1 MKKRLF
7 RFLLASVFCGFYT
20 LVATAATSLFSD
32 YGQIQNVQNYS
43 SNPFWSPN
51 SPYNQRQPQ
60 PVYVQGAD
68 LNTEDCVKVVQPLVA
83 VQCAARDNCKNTQ
96 LADIRPA
103 IMVQLSNLPGHN
115 YVSACSGFI
124 DGIFDSYVAQY
135 GNSIPNRQVA
145 FPTATVPNPT
155 VTTPTPTANAP
166 STAPQIQNPYK
177 APTPQWQQEMDERSR
192 ELEELQRQNSAGNN
206 ELSATAFPKT
216 YDDLSFSAKMG
227 LLKDSYEPF
236 KDLNAYMEIEVIGEA
251 EFCAKDINAQG
262 CEGYKQRIEAAK
274 LAQAATFAEAE
285 KADAQNSQ
293 SDENANSTPTINV
306 DGNTEEGQ
314 IINAIVEFLNPQTND
329 EKTFF
334 TALASDFVP
343 KALKKD
349 DLVLDD
355 SFVYEFLSDKDPNI
369 TKYRKGLL
377 SLSGTAQDE
386 DLHIDIDWDDVLI
399 QISTLFDG
407 SAPRRGVLVC
417 ENHRSIQVGIDTAM
431 WVATIVAAV
440 FSFGSGGVAVA
451 GGRAALGAG
460 LKALAKGSTKIGLKK
475 AGAKL
480 AKAGTNQVIKAG
492 LKMNM
497 KGFKTAVGKR
507 LAEKHFGKALKSVAK
522 RTVKQSGKNLLNKK
536 ARLLAYG
543 AVAGVIWETA
553 GKKGA
558 AKSLS
563 KGAKAAG
570 VAYSLVESGLST
582 DIINCTNLDYG
593 EGCYAVCGHDSPTD
607 DLNTKV
613 FKPILGHT
621 YCVNKSDYA
630 LYDTSSGQQLLLTPE
645 QYVKVTQKVRQI
657 ADKGKC
663 DWNEDD
669 IDMYFGA
676 YTYDPDTL
684 KPSVLMIIEEAIR
697 LDD

>member
-262 CEGYKQRIEAAK
+262 CEGYKKRIEAAK
-274 LAQAATFAEAE
+274 LAQAATFAEVE

-293 SDENANSTPTINV
+293 SVEDTNSTPTINV

-349 DLVLDD
+349 DLVLDN

-369 TKYRKGLL
+369 AKYRKGLL

-386 DLHIDIDWDDVLI
+386 DLHIDIDWDDILI

-407 SAPRRGVLVC
+407 RAPRRGILVC

-431 WVATIVAAV
+431 WIATVVAAV
-440 FSFGSGGVAVA
+440 FSFGSGGVAAAA
-451 GGRAALGAG
+451 GRTALGAG
-460 LKALAKGSTKIGLKK
+460 LKGLAKGAKKLGLKK
-475 AGAKL
+475 A
-480 AKAGTNQVIKAG
+480 AKAVADKASKQFAKAAIKVGYKKFNGTKRLTKRIAKKAG
-492 LKMNM
+492 ENILKK
-497 KGFKTAVGKR
+497 KG
-507 LAEKHFGKALKSVAK
+507 L
-522 RTVKQSGKNLLNKK
+522 
-536 ARLLAYG
+536 LLASG

-621 YCVNKSDYA
+621 YCVNESDYA

-645 QYVKVTQKVRQI
+645 QYVKVTQKVRSI

-669 IDMYFGA
+669 IDMYLGA

-684 KPSVLMIIEEAIR
+684 QPSVLMIIEEAIR
-697 LDD
+697 IDD